1 MKEHDMHDDVDEDL
15 EAWDQFVTAVRCLS
29 RGARPGLT
37 LAEATQEALTA
48 WTSEQAALTKTAP
61 SPSDQAVRA
70 GGRLRA

>member
-1 MKEHDMHDDVDEDL
+1 MHDDIDEDL

-48 WTSEQAALTKTAP
+48 WVSEQAALTNGDLPFTP
-61 SPSDQAVRA
+61 RRA
-70 GGRLRA
+70 G

>member
-48 WTSEQAALTKTAP
+48 WVSEQAALTNEDRP
-61 SPSDQAVRA
+61 FSFS
-70 GGRLRA
+70 